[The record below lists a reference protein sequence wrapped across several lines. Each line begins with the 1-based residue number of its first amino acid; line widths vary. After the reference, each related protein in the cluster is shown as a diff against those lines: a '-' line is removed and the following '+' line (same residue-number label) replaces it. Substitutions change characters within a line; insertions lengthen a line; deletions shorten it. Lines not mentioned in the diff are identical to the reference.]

1 MSNAETG
8 YRAEIACRPVEL
20 GSRPEELL
28 ALLAPGDEPAL
39 LDSSAPHPIY
49 GRHSILACRPLD
61 ELTLRDGVL
70 RDRAQRVI
78 ASGAEE
84 VWAALGKALAPIAPK
99 AADASLPYAPGWIG
113 YVGYEIGRIIER
125 LPGRAVSDTH
135 LPDLHLAFYDAI
147 LVCDAAGGQAWLAE
161 LKFRDPAPPGAGA
174 AAEMLRRVL
183 ALSRS
188 KGPATSPHTGR
199 TGAVPAASCHAQA
212 TPFEPWGQ
220 GQATPTATP
229 PGKSAMAD
237 SAAART
243 AGPLVSNFT
252 PDQYRRAVQR
262 CIEYIAA
269 GDIFQV
275 NLSQRFEVPDAP
287 DPRTTYR
294 MLRARNPANYA
305 AYLEFRQ
312 GVRLCAV
319 LSSSPELFLRV
330 RGRHVVTR
338 PIKGTRGRCGDER
351 TDAAARADLLT
362 SPKDNAELAMIVDLL
377 RNDLGR
383 VCRYGS
389 IRVTEPAALEAH
401 PTVFHLVATVEGELR
416 QDVDPAGLL
425 RATLPGGS
433 ITGAPKI
440 RAMEI
445 IDEMEDVARGV
456 YTGCLGIVAADG
468 ACEWNIAIRTMV
480 YDGGRALI
488 QAGGG
493 IVADSRPDDEY
504 RETLHKARAMIE
516 ALAMAEKDKL
526 QITSTK

>member
-8 YRAEIACRPVEL
+8 YRAEIVCRTVEL
-20 GSRPEELL
+20 RSRPDELL
-28 ALLAPGDEPAL
+28 ALLAPDDEPAL
-39 LDSSAPHPIY
+39 LDSSAPHPVY
-49 GRHSILACRPLD
+49 GRFSILACRPLD

-78 ASGAEE
+78 AAGAQE
-84 VWAALGKALAPIAPK
+84 VWAELGKALRPIAPA

-113 YVGYEIGRIIER
+113 YVGYEVGRIIER
-125 LPGRAVSDTH
+125 LPGRAVRDTH

-147 LVCDAAGGQAWLAE
+147 LVRDVAGGQAWLAE

-174 AAEMLRRVL
+174 AAEMLREMI
-183 ALSRS
+183 
-188 KGPATSPHTGR
+188 ATSPGTC
-199 TGAVPAASCHAQA
+199 GAPAPLASCHPQAAQFA
-212 TPFEPWGQ
+212 AWGYVQ
-220 GQATPTATP
+220 TIAAGAP
-229 PGKSAMAD
+229 PGKQRLG
-237 SAAART
+237 AART
-243 AGPLVSNFT
+243 PPPPASNFT
-252 PDQYRRAVQR
+252 PDQYRRVVAR

-275 NLSQRFEVPDAP
+275 NLSQRFEVPGAP
-287 DPRTTYR
+287 DPRSTYR

-312 GVRLCAV
+312 GARLCAV
-319 LSSSPELFLRV
+319 LGSSPELFLRV

-338 PIKGTRGRCGDER
+338 PIKGTRGRRGDER
-351 TDAAARADLLT
+351 ADAAACAELLA

-389 IRVTEPAALEAH
+389 IRVTDPRTLEAH

-416 QDVDPAGLL
+416 RDVDPAGLL
-425 RATLPGGS
+425 RATFPGGS

-445 IDEMEDVARGV
+445 IDELEGVARGV
-456 YTGCLGIVAADG
+456 YTGCLGIVGADG

-480 YDGGRALI
+480 YDGGRVLV

-493 IVADSRPDDEY
+493 IVADSRPDDELQ
-504 RETLHKARAMIE
+504 ETLHKARALME
-516 ALAMAEKDKL
+516 ALEMAR
-526 QITSTK
+526 TR